1 MTYLP
6 RRSKSKMSR
15 VGWKDRGKMSMWK
28 RKVPPPPRVKLKPLT
43 S

>member
-15 VGWKDRGKMSMWK
+15 VGWKDGGDDEYVEEKGAL
-28 RKVPPPPRVKLKPLT
+28 PPE
-43 S
+43 SS